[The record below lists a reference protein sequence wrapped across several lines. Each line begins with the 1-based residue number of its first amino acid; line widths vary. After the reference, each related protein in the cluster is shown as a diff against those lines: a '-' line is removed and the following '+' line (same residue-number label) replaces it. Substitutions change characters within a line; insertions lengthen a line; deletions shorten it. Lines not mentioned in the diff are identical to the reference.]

1 MKKAIKIDAIQLAQI
16 IAALEAQH
24 ANYCKHGFPES
35 LCDEVL
41 DLKLQLEDVQATS
54 PVQGIAIHDLTDK

>member
-24 ANYCKHGFPES
+24 VSYRKHGFPES

-41 DLKLQLEDVQATS
+41 DLKLQLEDVQAT
-54 PVQGIAIHDLTDK
+54 PATEGIEIHDFTA

>member
-1 MKKAIKIDAIQLAQI
+1 MKKVIKIDAIQLAQI
-16 IAALEAQH
+16 VTALEAQH

-41 DLKLQLEDVQATS
+41 DLKMMFEDVQATS
-54 PVQGIAIHDLTDK
+54 PDAGIDIHDFTA